1 MNEFAAQIIQSTN
14 GHLFLKRLIDHIF
27 LAWTSESVTGDMLLS
42 MANNLNDA
50 IKFTI
55 ESPTNNQLP
64 YLDNLVSFDS
74 TIPTNFLPHYM
85 SKPIHS
91 TCIIPWYSHESIASK
106 RSVLIGEI
114 RRAISRSTDSI
125 FTSNGYPK
133 QFVRSVIQQTLYTEP
148 QRDNQEGCI
157 YLKLPYIDEVFKR
170 RALATIRR
178 TGIGNIRVHFKN
190 GQQISKIYAPK
201 KDKLS
206 CTIDCA
212 WYLQTLRK
220 DKSVPHQEYGLPHKF
235 PTMSESLRG

>member
-1 MNEFAAQIIQSTN
+1 
-14 GHLFLKRLIDHIF
+14 
-27 LAWTSESVTGDMLLS
+27 
-42 MANNLNDA
+42 
-50 IKFTI
+50 
-55 ESPTNNQLP
+55 
-64 YLDNLVSFDS
+64 
-74 TIPTNFLPHYM
+74 M

-170 RALATIRR
+170 RALATIRG
-178 TGIGNIRVHFKN
+178 TGIGNIRVHFMN
-190 GQQISKIYAPK
+190 GQPISKIYAPK
-201 KDKLS
+201 KGKLS
-206 CTIDCA
+206 CTIDCDTCKLSEKTNQCHIKNTV
-212 WYLQTLRK
+212 YLINCLQCQKVYVGETSRTIRIRTN
-220 DKSVPHQEYGLPHKF
+220 YGTYLY
-235 PTMSESLRG
+235 G